1 MCGERENGQLAW
13 LSKSQSF
20 NKPQIHTAQCQTH
33 TNTRVEADTCTHSH
47 THTGQ
52 TVTSRKASPK
62 SGTPRAGGA
71 AGPTDA
77 SIPQGPPGL
86 SGGLQP
92 GAVQPITAQI
102 THGLSQNPQCG
113 QPGLGC
119 LCLNPR
125 GSLFGILWARM
136 GHHTTLG
143 QAREHS
149 CCFQRALVSA
159 VQRTH
164 WRPSPSRSSA
174 DSCPGVSALSGPRP
188 DSCQGPGRATDGGR
202 R

>member
-86 SGGLQP
+86 SGGC
-92 GAVQPITAQI
+92 
-102 THGLSQNPQCG
+102 SREQC
-113 QPGLGC
+113 
-119 LCLNPR
+119 
-125 GSLFGILWARM
+125 
-136 GHHTTLG
+136 
-143 QAREHS
+143 
-149 CCFQRALVSA
+149 
-159 VQRTH
+159 
-164 WRPSPSRSSA
+164 SPSRLRSIWRLPQEPANPSSHKVQHLA
-174 DSCPGVSALSGPRP
+174 TSYWAAAGHRCPVQGRASLAGVSSESVRHQRDFLLTRVSPGQLSARP
-188 DSCQGPGRATDGGR
+188 
-202 R
+202 